1 MVKISHFI
9 LTQRKL
15 FVSLYFL
22 NKTLV
27 DNQVRG
33 GSSQDFASSSRA
45 EPSHK
50 YFGSSRAEPNEF
62 LKIRAKTEP
71 RSAGSASQCIAEPAN
86 LGSSRA
92 ELDFAE
98 PITSRAKSEP
108 GKTVA
113 RAEPSRAEPW
123 LDPPLELTQYSVIF
137 VEISQKFLGY
147 PTMYIAL
154 PFLHYN

>member
-1 MVKISHFI
+1 MLGVDRARI
-9 LTQRKL
+9 LP
-15 FVSLYFL
+15 
-22 NKTLV
+22 
-27 DNQVRG
+27 
-33 GSSQDFASSSRA
+33 ARA
-45 EPSHK
+45 EPSYK

-108 GKTVA
+108 GKTMA
-113 RAEPSRAEPW
+113 QAEPW
-123 LDPPLELTQYSVIF
+123 LDPPLTRVFNCLGKWSYSRY
-137 VEISQKFLGY
+137 EI
-147 PTMYIAL
+147 
-154 PFLHYN
+154 

>member
-1 MVKISHFI
+1 MDRARI
-9 LTQRKL
+9 LP
-15 FVSLYFL
+15 
-22 NKTLV
+22 
-27 DNQVRG
+27 
-33 GSSQDFASSSRA
+33 ARA

-108 GKTVA
+108 EKTVA
-113 RAEPSRAEPW
+113 RAEPW
-123 LDPPLELTQYSVIF
+123 LDPPLIPSVC
-137 VEISQKFLGY
+137 
-147 PTMYIAL
+147 
-154 PFLHYN
+154 

>member
-1 MVKISHFI
+1 MTWEIVRARVGVDRARI
-9 LTQRKL
+9 LP
-15 FVSLYFL
+15 
-22 NKTLV
+22 
-27 DNQVRG
+27 
-33 GSSQDFASSSRA
+33 ARA

-108 GKTVA
+108 GKTMA

-123 LDPPLELTQYSVIF
+123 LDPPLDLIF
-137 VEISQKFLGY
+137 
-147 PTMYIAL
+147 
-154 PFLHYN
+154 